1 MSEPLSILLLV
12 QQVPAGGKHVR
23 VAADETQRRA
33 IAGALR
39 IEGVE
44 ALTAELVVRPIG
56 AEAYSVRG
64 EIAAAVVQTDVVT
77 LDPVRQE
84 VTEPIDLTL
93 VPEATES
100 ARGKRSAPPTGHE
113 ETDERDIY
121 HSGRIDIGAIV
132 LEHLALAL
140 DPYPRAADTEFSG
153 HTEDD
158 PATAPSAFAGLAA
171 LKRNKGQEP
180 R

>member
-1 MSEPLSILLLV
+1 MSEPFSIFLPV

-23 VAADETQRRA
+23 IAADETQRRA
-33 IAGALR
+33 IAEALR
-39 IEGVE
+39 IEGVDE
-44 ALTAELVVRPIG
+44 LTAELVVRPIG

-77 LDPVRQE
+77 LNPVRQD
-84 VTEPIDLTL
+84 VTEQIDLTL

-100 ARGKRSAPPTGHE
+100 ARGKRSAPPTGYE
-113 ETDERDIY
+113 ETDERDVY
-121 HSGRIDIGAIV
+121 RNGRIDIGAIV

-153 HTEDD
+153 HIEDD
-158 PATAPSAFAGLAA
+158 PATAPSAFAALAA
-171 LKRNKGQEP
+171 LKGNKDKDS